1 VKAQWPSP
9 ITGEAL
15 AERFSGSGSLS
26 FGIEEEIMALDP
38 VTLDLLPEAPE
49 LIEGLDE
56 RFKTELPASQLEIA
70 TNPSLRIDALAA
82 QLLDCRTEL
91 AGHLGNRA
99 RLCAAGVHPFT
110 ERLGVLNSGERYDR
124 LLAEYGDVLR
134 QQLVCGLHL
143 HVGLSGP
150 ERALAVYNA
159 MRSYLP
165 EISALAANAPVQCG
179 RDTTLA
185 SVRPLI
191 SGLLPRMGIPP
202 ALSSWDEYADQ
213 LNWGV
218 STERMGRPA
227 EWWWELRLHAG
238 LGTLEVRVPDAQA
251 TVRDAVAVCT
261 FAAGICSWLA
271 ARHDA
276 GDLPEPAA
284 SWRINENRWSALR
297 RGVDATLIDLRTGS
311 REPAR
316 RRLERLFDEVAPFA
330 REHHGSGSLDVARK
344 LAERNGAEQQ
354 REVFRAEGARALTE
368 WLADRFLEKQDIQ

>member
-1 VKAQWPSP
+1 MKAQWPSP

-15 AERFSGSGSLS
+15 AGRFTGSGPLS
-26 FGIEEEIMALDP
+26 FGVEEEIMALDP
-38 VTLDLLPEAPE
+38 VTLDLLPEAPG
-49 LIEGLDE
+49 LVEGLDE

-70 TNPSLRIDALAA
+70 THPSQRIDAAASELLA
-82 QLLDCRTEL
+82 CRTQL
-91 AGHLGNRA
+91 AGHLRGRA
-99 RLCAAGVHPFT
+99 RLAAAGVHPFT

-143 HVGLSGP
+143 HIGLSGP

-165 EISALAANAPVQCG
+165 EISALAANAPIQCG

-202 ALSSWDEYADQ
+202 ALASWEDYADQ
-213 LNWGV
+213 LQWGV

-238 LGTLEVRVPDAQA
+238 LGTLEIRVPDAQA
-251 TVRDAVAVCT
+251 TVDEAAGVCA
-261 FAAGICSWLA
+261 FAAAICGWLA

-276 GDLPEPAA
+276 GDLPEPVA

-297 RGVDATLIDLRTGS
+297 HGLDATFVGLHTPAS
-311 REPAR
+311 EPVR

-330 REHHGSGSLDVARK
+330 RQQHGSGHLELARK
-344 LAERNGAEQQ
+344 LAERNGAERQ
-354 REVFRAEGARALTE
+354 REVFRTGGARGVAE
-368 WLADRFLEKQDIQ
+368 WLAGRFLEEGGS

>member
-1 VKAQWPSP
+1 MKVQWPSP
-9 ITGEAL
+9 VTGEAL
-15 AERFSGSGSLS
+15 AERFSGSGPLS

-38 VTLDLLPEAPE
+38 ETLDLLPEAPG

-70 TNPSLRIDALAA
+70 TRPSARIDAVAA
-82 QLLDCRTEL
+82 ELLDCRTEL
-91 AGHLGNRA
+91 AGRLGNRT
-99 RLCAAGVHPFT
+99 RLAAAGVHPFA

-143 HVGLSGP
+143 HVGLGGP
-150 ERALAVYNA
+150 DRALAVYNA

-202 ALSSWDEYADQ
+202 ALASWEEYADQ

-238 LGTLEVRVPDAQA
+238 LGTLEIRVPDAQA
-251 TVRDAVAVCT
+251 TVDEAAGVCA
-261 FAAGICSWLA
+261 FAAGICGWLA

-276 GDLPEPAA
+276 GDLPVPSA

-297 RGVDATLIDLRTGS
+297 HGLDATLVDLQTAA
-311 REPAR
+311 REPVR

-330 REHHGSGSLDVARK
+330 RQQHGSDHLTHARR
-344 LAERNGAEQQ
+344 LAERNGAERQ
-354 REVFRAEGARALTE
+354 RDVFRTEGARGVAE
-368 WLADRFLEKQDIQ
+368 WLAGRFLEKGDGP